1 MTSDVQFYFMSKIK
15 LGFYF
20 KSMTVRKS
28 DIWVVTFP
36 KSGTTWMQELVWQV
50 VNNCDFDKGK
60 KTTLDERF
68 PCLEMQKALG
78 KHFQGVSVG
87 DPIDEMSDPRLIK
100 SHMPLSLLPNNLLD
114 TAKVIYVARNP
125 MDVMIRKG

>member
-1 MTSDVQFYFMSKIK
+1 MSEIK

-60 KTTLDERF
+60 KNYF
-68 PCLEMQKALG
+68 G
-78 KHFQGVSVG
+78 
-87 DPIDEMSDPRLIK
+87 
-100 SHMPLSLLPNNLLD
+100 
-114 TAKVIYVARNP
+114 
-125 MDVMIRKG
+125 